1 MNRGWVLLLGVIVA
15 VAGCRSS
22 PESLSVTLST
32 TSTALGTAVTVAQE
46 IGDPAQRAEVLAII
60 AEGFLEAQNHEDAL
74 QVAAEAARLVNE
86 IPISTDVVRLQ
97 LRIAELLLAVD
108 ETDSAR
114 RLIVEATTFTE
125 ALRDET
131 AQADLLPVII
141 EAAMAGDDDTR
152 DLLPGAVDPVYI
164 IEDTGLRAQTF
175 IAIAEVYQSVG
186 VGQSVT
192 GLLQQA
198 IPAIRSVADPFRR
211 ADLFARLSCRAFVAG
226 GEEDLA
232 RALAEDAEEQLING
246 MANADPDPD
255 TVAVV
260 FKAVTRD
267 RGGTEAM
274 ISVSGIRDKH
284 ARAAGYLAVA
294 MAEGAGA
301 SAELALGRAVGA
313 AYYIVDPQS
322 YGALMTSISHAYF
335 SMGLRAEALDTA
347 GYAAA
352 RLSENQTAMSNAETL
367 SRLAGAYALL
377 DRTDLL
383 HEYLL
388 RIENPYL
395 RGLISVAVAEHL
407 IDEGRQGV
415 ADDFLVDALREA
427 DNSDFLADSLR
438 EKIVLGFARSGN
450 YSLAI
455 RTVERM
461 SDHSLRARAVAFLG
475 FHADANDGLSNS
487 QLSDLQAV
495 LGS

>member
-1 MNRGWVLLLGVIVA
+1 MNRGWVLLFGVIVG

-22 PESLSVTLST
+22 PEPLSVTLST
-32 TSTALGTAVTVAQE
+32 TSTALATAVAVAQE
-46 IGDPAQRAEVLAII
+46 IGDPVQRAEVLAII
-60 AEGFLEAQNHEDAL
+60 AEGFLTAQNHEDAL
-74 QVAAEAARLVNE
+74 QVAAEAARLIDE
-86 IPISTDVVRLQ
+86 IPISIEVVRLQ

-114 RLIVEATTFTE
+114 RLIIEATTFTE

-131 AQADLLPVII
+131 AQAVLLPVII
-141 EAAMAGDDDTR
+141 EAAIAGDDDTR
-152 DLLPGAVDPVYI
+152 DLLPAAVDPVYV

-175 IAIAEVYQSVG
+175 IAIAEAYQSVG

-211 ADLFARLSCRAFVAG
+211 ANLFAGLSCRAFAAG
-226 GEEDLA
+226 EDDLGH
-232 RALAEDAEEQLING
+232 ALVEDAEEQLING
-246 MANADPDPD
+246 MANTDPDPD

-260 FKAVTRD
+260 FRAVTRD
-267 RGGTEAM
+267 QGGTQAM
-274 ISVSGIRDKH
+274 LSVSGIRDKH

-301 SAELALGRAVGA
+301 SAELALGRAVDA

-322 YGALMTSISHAYF
+322 YAALMTSISYTYF
-335 SMGLRAEALDTA
+335 SMGLRAEALNTA

-352 RLSENQTAMSNAETL
+352 RLTENQTAMNNAETL
-367 SRLAGAYALL
+367 SRLAGTYALL

-388 RIENPYL
+388 RIEDPYL

-407 IDEGRQGV
+407 IDEGRPGV
-415 ADDFLVDALREA
+415 ADDFLVDALLEA
-427 DNSDFLADSLR
+427 DNSGFLSDSLR
-438 EKIVLGFARSGN
+438 EKIVRGFARSGN

-461 SDHSLRARAVAFLG
+461 TDHSLRARAVAFLG
-475 FHADANDGLSNS
+475 FHAHSNNGLSSS

-495 LGS
+495 LEL